1 MVIYIRNFSSEKNK
15 EVRMPTNKYEVLKL
29 ENQLCF
35 PLYAG
40 SRELIK
46 KYSRI
51 LEPLDLTYT
60 QFIAMVVLWEKK
72 SMTVKEMSA
81 KLYLDSGTL
90 TPLLKKL
97 EAKGFVERARSKK
110 DERNLI
116 VTITKEGMSLRD
128 KALPMPAKF
137 ATLSGLDEEES
148 KELYRLL
155 YKIMDSE
162 E

>member
-1 MVIYIRNFSSEKNK
+1 
-15 EVRMPTNKYEVLKL
+15 MPANKYDILKL

-46 KYSRI
+46 KYSRV

-72 SMTVKEMSA
+72 SMTVKEMGS

-128 KALPMPAKF
+128 KALGMPAEF
-137 ATLSGLDEEES
+137 AGLSGLTEEES
-148 KELYRLL
+148 EELYRLL
-155 YKIMDSE
+155 YKIMGAQE